1 METRRYISSE
11 LLKMESVVESEE
23 KIDFKIYLDNAK
35 CGNIPWN
42 LFLSLMKDLCQ
53 SLPKAKDL
61 ISLILN
67 ELKYY
72 IDKENEAK
80 YCKDKFI
87 GVSQNRDFVESVE
100 NDLEVE
106 KDNTKD
112 GDEKNEIK
120 TELFMNE
127 EGFNEDPE
135 RKPKHMN
142 ISGIDNIQVQH
153 EPFEETEQLYTKDNH
168 EDAESDFLEYDLAIK
183 KSITE
188 NGAETNEVKDV
199 DVEGSTEDPDPEEKV
214 QIVTDQDP
222 IYITSRCEK
231 CSKSFKNEALLRNHV
246 NFVHDKRF
254 KCSRCDKSFGYKSAL
269 RRHVESVHLK
279 VKVFQ
284 CEMCDKSFD
293 AAKKL
298 KRHFTK
304 HIPIGIKLVQSKKI
318 G

>member
-1 METRRYISSE
+1 
-11 LLKMESVVESEE
+11 MESVVESEE
-23 KIDFKIYLDNAK
+23 KIDFTIYLDNAK
-35 CGNIPWN
+35 RGNIPWN

-80 YCKDKFI
+80 YCKNKFI
-87 GVSQNRDFVESVE
+87 GVSQNVNLFEEQFSNKDLVEYDPE
-100 NDLEVE
+100 IG
-106 KDNTKD
+106 KDNPKD
-112 GDEKNEIK
+112 GDEINEIK
-120 TELFMNE
+120 TEIIMNE
-127 EGFNEDPE
+127 KGFNEDQE
-135 RKPKHMN
+135 RKPKHVK
-142 ISGIDNIQVQH
+142 IPGIDQVQVQH
-153 EPFEETEQLYTKDNH
+153 EPFEETEQLYINDNH
-168 EDAESDFLEYDLAIK
+168 EEGESDFLEYDPAIK
-183 KSITE
+183 KSVTE
-188 NGAETNEVKDV
+188 DGAETNDVKDYKM
-199 DVEGSTEDPDPEEKV
+199 SIEDSNEDLEEKV
-214 QIVTDQDP
+214 ENLNQVATNHQDP
-222 IYITSRCEK
+222 IYIASKCEK
-231 CSKSFKNEALLRNHV
+231 CSKSFKNQALLRNHV

-254 KCSRCDKSFGYKSAL
+254 KCQKCDKSFGYKSAL

-298 KRHFTK
+298 KRHFNK
-304 HIPIGIKLVQSKKI
+304 HIPSGIKLVQSKKV

>member
-1 METRRYISSE
+1 
-11 LLKMESVVESEE
+11 MESVVESEE

-35 CGNIPWN
+35 RGNIPWN

-87 GVSQNRDFVESVE
+87 GVSQNRDFVEPVE

-112 GDEKNEIK
+112 GDERNEIK
-120 TELFMNE
+120 TEIIMNE

-153 EPFEETEQLYTKDNH
+153 EPFEETEQLYINDNH
-168 EDAESDFLEYDLAIK
+168 EEAESDFLEYDPAIK
-183 KSITE
+183 KSVTE
-188 NGAETNEVKDV
+188 DGAETNEVK
-199 DVEGSTEDPDPEEKV
+199 GNKMNIEDSNEDLEEKV
-214 QIVTDQDP
+214 ENLNQVVNNQDP
-222 IYITSRCEK
+222 IYIASRCEK
-231 CSKSFKNEALLRNHV
+231 CSKSFKNQALLRNHV